1 MEKKRK
7 SRGIWIAC
15 FAALLVLSV
24 WQIWSCGGKVELGV
38 EVEGQRLDV
47 VDMHLH
53 PGEWDNIP
61 TSTQTFIS
69 SRFPWPLS
77 LLSRQVAES
86 TLNAEG
92 ILSQM
97 DAGGVRAAILF
108 AVYAPRTVGITTN
121 EFVIQE
127 MRKSPKRL
135 YGLASLR
142 VDRWKT
148 ERETQLKVLETALK
162 EPGMIGIKLAHAH
175 MHFRMDDPQYYGIY
189 EIAGRLKKPVYLH
202 TGTSPFPGT
211 SQEPAYTNPSYLED
225 AIKKHP
231 NAIFILG
238 HLGYDFV
245 NTKLGA
251 LDECI
256 RLAKA
261 YPNVYLEPSA
271 LGSAGSDPQGVNLPE
286 AMKKMREAGVIDRII
301 YGSDGPQSPGFVR
314 NYLQRTIKA
323 MQSNNYTLEE
333 MRKVLSENFA
343 RVFQLPA
350 GQP

>member
-1 MEKKRK
+1 MSQKKRE
-7 SRGIWIAC
+7 RRVWIAYLS
-15 FAALLVLSV
+15 ALIVLGT
-24 WQIWSCGGKVELGV
+24 WQAWSCGGKVELGV
-38 EVEGQRLDV
+38 EVQGQRLDV

-61 TSTQTFIS
+61 PSTQTFLS

-77 LLSRQVAES
+77 LLSRQVGES
-86 TLNAEG
+86 TLSAEG

-97 DAGGVRAAILF
+97 DAAGVRAAILF

-121 EFVIQE
+121 EYVIQE
-127 MRKSPKRL
+127 MRKSPQRL

-148 ERETQLKVLETALK
+148 ERDTQLKALETALK

-189 EIAGRLKKPVYLH
+189 EIAARLEKPVYLH

-211 SQEPAYTNPSYLED
+211 SQEPAYTHPAYLED
-225 AIKKHP
+225 AIQKHP
-231 NAIFILG
+231 KAIFILG

-245 NTKLGA
+245 NTKVGA

-271 LGSAGSDPQGVNLPE
+271 FGSAGSDPTGVNLPE
-286 AMKKMREAGVIDRII
+286 AMKKMRDAGVVDRII

-314 NYLQRTIKA
+314 NYLQRTLKA
-323 MQSNNYTLEE
+323 MQTNNYTLEE
-333 MRKVLSENFA
+333 TRQVLSENFV
-343 RVFQLPA
+343 RVFKLPA
-350 GQP
+350 SQP